1 MGVIEDGGGDLVR
14 DVLDYWGT
22 IGEGGK
28 AFGASVLAALCY
40 VMFPQQIYQTSFF
53 VVAGV
58 ILLDTYTKMLAI
70 SCQNGGYR
78 NARRSKHLR
87 SKTWWDGIWK
97 KLQTLI
103 IMSILAG
110 LSYRVAPLESVGV
123 FLATFVYAMM
133 FLREAQS
140 VLENLDDAGYDVS
153 WLLIF
158 VKRKQD
164 QLSERTDNHDNG
176 SSDTFQH

>member
-1 MGVIEDGGGDLVR
+1 MGVIEDGGGDLMFA
-14 DVLDYWGT
+14 YWGT
-22 IGEGGK
+22 LYEGGK
-28 AFGASVLAALCY
+28 PFGAIVLAIVCY
-40 VMFPQQIYQTSFF
+40 IMFPQQIYQTSFF
-53 VVAGV
+53 VVAGT

-70 SCQNGGYR
+70 SCQNGGYV
-78 NARRSKHLR
+78 NARRNKHLR

-103 IMSILAG
+103 FMSILAG
-110 LSYRVAPLESVGV
+110 LSYRVTPLESVGV

-153 WLLIF
+153 WLLVF

-164 QLSERTDNHDNG
+164 QLSERTDEYDNG
-176 SSDTFQH
+176 PPDTFQH

>member
-1 MGVIEDGGGDLVR
+1 MR
-14 DVLDYWGT
+14 DYWDT
-22 IGEGGK
+22 LSEGGK
-28 AFGASVLAALCY
+28 PILASAIAWLCY
-40 VMFPQQIYQTSFF
+40 VMFPEQIYQTSFF
-53 VVAGV
+53 VVAGT

-70 SCQNGGYR
+70 SCQNGGYT
-78 NARRSKHLR
+78 NARRAKHLR
-87 SKTWWDGIWK
+87 SKTWWEGVWK
-97 KLQTLI
+97 KLRTLI
-103 IMSILAG
+103 FVSILAG
-110 LSYRVAPLESVGV
+110 LSYRVAPLESVGI